1 MEEFYWCPKI
11 MNEDFFKQDFAEFY
25 YFDVTTYLEMS
36 FPPF

>member
-1 MEEFYWCPKI
+1 

-25 YFDVTTYLEMS
+25 YFNVTTYLEMS